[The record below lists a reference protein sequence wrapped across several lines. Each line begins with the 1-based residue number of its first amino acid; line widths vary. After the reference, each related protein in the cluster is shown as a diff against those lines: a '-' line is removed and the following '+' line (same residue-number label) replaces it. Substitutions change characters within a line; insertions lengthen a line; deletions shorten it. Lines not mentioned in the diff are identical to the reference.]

1 MGSIL
6 HLVIRDQFAL
16 DQPQEGRRH
25 GRAPL
30 VPSASFGQLLLQL
43 EHQFE
48 LRIHDGRLTM
58 QRSPATN

>member
-6 HLVIRDQFAL
+6 HVVIRDQFAL
-16 DQPQEGRRH
+16 DHPQEARRH
-25 GRAPL
+25 DGAPP
-30 VPSASFGQLLLQL
+30 VPSAFGQLLLQL